1 MRKADD
7 ALRQYETLLVD
18 LHRLN
23 AVAGADAAV
32 AARAVSDRMAD
43 YEGCFDESDVD
54 FLNGLSGDLYML
66 VDREVFD
73 PDLVPDLTPA
83 TLPGRLS
90 AASTDDRWGDLLTLL
105 RAAPPPAPLR
115 GDQVAYLRSKAYEG
129 LGHVVPAVVFMD
141 EAGRRSP
148 AAINY
153 PALALQLLD
162 AGGMPDEAVRRAI
175 RVIDDPDSPAR
186 VAIMAASVLC
196 RQTMTSGLV
205 SAASPAVARAVA
217 RMPLDLAAESLPSVL
232 FVGYATLAMFER
244 QSGNDRA
251 AADALARAVDTPQ
264 VAPGQ
269 ALVHALATRERDL
282 LRQGRFGSSEEVLV
296 ARSLMDAVPRA
307 APMAWAA

>member
-1 MRKADD
+1 MRKADA
-7 ALRQYETLLVD
+7 ALREYETLLVD

-23 AVAGADAAV
+23 AIAGSDAAA
-32 AARAVSDRMAD
+32 AARAVSDRMAG

-73 PDLVPDLTPA
+73 PDLVPDLAPA
-83 TLPGRLS
+83 TLRGRLS
-90 AASTDDRWGDLLTLL
+90 AALTDERWGELLTLL
-105 RAAPPPAPLR
+105 RAAPAPAPVQ

-129 LGHVVPAVVFMD
+129 LGHLVPAVVFMD
-141 EAGRRSP
+141 EAARRRP
-148 AAINY
+148 AAVNY

-162 AGGMPDEAVRRAI
+162 AGSMTSEAVRRAI
-175 RVIDDPDSPAR
+175 RVIEDADSPPR

-196 RQTMTSGLV
+196 RQNMTGGLTPV
-205 SAASPAVARAVA
+205 ASTAVARAVA
-217 RMPLDLAAESLPSVL
+217 RLPRDLKSESLSSVL
-232 FVGYATLAMFER
+232 FVGHTTLAMFER

-251 AADALARAVDTPQ
+251 AADALARAVDTTE

-269 ALVHALATRERDL
+269 ALVYALATRERDL
-282 LRQGRFGSSEEVLV
+282 LRQGRFGSSEEVSV